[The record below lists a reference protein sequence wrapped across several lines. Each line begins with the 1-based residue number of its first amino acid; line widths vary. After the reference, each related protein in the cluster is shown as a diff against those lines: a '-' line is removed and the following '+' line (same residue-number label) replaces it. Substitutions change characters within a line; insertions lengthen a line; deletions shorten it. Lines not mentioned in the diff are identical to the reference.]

1 MLTKLALRNVFRNR
15 RRSAITLLVIV
26 FGAVGLILFGGYKA
40 ITFFG
45 LRESTI
51 RNRLGHLQ
59 IYKAGFERAEAKK
72 PLEYGLEDVAQ
83 LRRAVQA
90 DTRVRMTTAQITL
103 MGLVSN
109 GDKSETFMA
118 TGVEPKEDKAMNAQ
132 RLVAGTD
139 LPDNEPDAS
148 IIGRGL
154 AATEPRPTHIRPG
167 LPASM
172 HAKPGDYLTLMST
185 TTSGSLNA
193 IDVRVAGIF
202 MSGVKEYDDRA
213 IKMPLAGAQQL
224 LQTTKVERL
233 LVMLNDTDD
242 TAAVRASLTTLFAKN
257 SWALEMKDWSQL
269 ATFYHQVVA
278 LYNGIFGFIGVV
290 VFAIVIFSVANTIVM
305 SIFERTREIGTM
317 MAIGTT
323 RASVMRLFLAEGLMI
338 GVIGGV
344 AGLLFGAGISNL
356 INRVHIMLPPPPG
369 YTQGYPLRVMLQPG
383 ILITAF
389 LIAVITSTLSS
400 ILPALKASRLKIVD
414 ALGHI

>member
-40 ITFFG
+40 ITFHG

-83 LRRAVQA
+83 LRRAIQA
-90 DTRVRMTTAQITL
+90 DKRVRMTTAQITL

-139 LPDNEPDAS
+139 LPANESDAV
-148 IIGRGL
+148 ILGRGL
-154 AATEPRPTHIRPG
+154 A
-167 LPASM
+167 ASM

-213 IKMPLAGAQQL
+213 IKMPLGGAQQL
-224 LQTTKVERL
+224 LQTAKVERL
-233 LVMLNDTDD
+233 LVMLKDTDD
-242 TAAVRASLTTLFAKN
+242 TAAVRADLTSLFAKN
-257 SWALEMKDWSQL
+257 RWALFASKHWALEMKDWSQL
-269 ATFYHQVVA
+269 ATFYHQVVL
-278 LYNGIFGFIGVV
+278 LYNGIFGFIGMV
-290 VFAIVIFSVANTIVM
+290 VFGIVIFSVANTIVM

-323 RASVMRLFLAEGLMI
+323 RASVWRLFLAEGLLI
-338 GVIGGV
+338 GIIGGV
-344 AGLLFGAGISNL
+344 AGLLVGIGASNL
-356 INRVHIMLPPPPG
+356 INQVHIMLPPPPG